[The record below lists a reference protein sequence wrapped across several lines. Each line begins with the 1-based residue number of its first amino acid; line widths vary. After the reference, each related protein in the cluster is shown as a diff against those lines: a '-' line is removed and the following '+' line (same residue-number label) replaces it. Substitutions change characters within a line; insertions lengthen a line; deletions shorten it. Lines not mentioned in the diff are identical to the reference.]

1 MLSYSKAEFFT
12 TLPEIEEE
20 IKVVSYVAAEGDIS
34 TDLLAKLQKASA
46 VLSLPDLVLES
57 DGALV
62 SLSVRDKKN
71 PSSNQFSEVIM
82 DGDGQTYTMNF
93 KMENIKVVKD
103 EYTVKVSSKG
113 LSQFVAKNKGLEYFI
128 ALEPDSVFGS

>member
-1 MLSYSKAEFFT
+1 
-12 TLPEIEEE
+12 
-20 IKVVSYVAAEGDIS
+20 
-34 TDLLAKLQKASA
+34 
-46 VLSLPDLVLES
+46 
-57 DGALV
+57 
-62 SLSVRDKKN
+62 
-71 PSSNQFSEVIM
+71 
-82 DGDGQTYTMNF
+82 MNF